1 MLSINQVVFNKKG
14 DKGTITRIITKSTGY
29 VEVSY
34 ENGTSKKEM
43 AFNLTDENGISLK
56 KAPKSE
62 TAGMSNGEKKRH
74 KDAAALAA
82 FDALSYK
89 EQLINKLQWINNCVY
104 GDRFSVQY
112 NLLEDMFLTIENK
125 AKEVGNDF
133 IVSLCSSV
141 IKYMRCSEK
150 QAYCIARF
158 VVENKINIII

>member
-1 MLSINQVVFNKKG
+1 MLSINQVVLNKKG
-14 DKGTITRIITKSTGY
+14 DKGTITKIITKSTGY

-56 KAPKSE
+56 KAPKS
-62 TAGMSNGEKKRH
+62 AYMSKGEKKRH

-82 FDALSYK
+82 FDALPYQD
-89 EQLINKLQWINNCVY
+89 QLINKLQWINNCVY

-112 NLLEDMFLTIENK
+112 RLLEDMFLTIETK
-125 AKEVGNDF
+125 AKEVNNDF
-133 IVSLCSSV
+133 IVSLCNSA
-141 IKYMRCSEK
+141 IKYMKCSDK

-158 VVENKINIII
+158 VIENKINIII